1 MTETILKI
9 DGMACGMCE
18 AHVNEAIRNRFRIR
32 KVSSSARKGLTR
44 IESEAALPEEEL
56 KEAIETKGYRVLE
69 ADAIPCRKRRS
80 CCSGKR
86 DKEKRLLMVQQTFF
100 TDDGMV

>member
-1 MTETILKI
+1 MSADADYGGSIMTETILKI

-69 ADAIPCRKRRS
+69 ADSHPLQEKKKLLFWKKR
-80 CCSGKR
+80 
-86 DKEKRLLMVQQTFF
+86 
-100 TDDGMV
+100 